1 MAEPSRRVQDVPDIA
16 TYDRRLRVFVSSTLH
31 ELAAER
37 VAVRAAVEQLRLT
50 PVMFELGARPHPPQE
65 LYRAYLAQS
74 DVFVGIYGDSYGW
87 VAPSADVSGLADELR
102 LSGDLPRLLYVR
114 TPAPD
119 RDPRLTELLQAVW
132 QDGRTSTKPYGTPAE
147 LGALVADDLAVLL
160 TERFTAHAAVPGL
173 RPGSVPVP
181 PTPLVDRTEALAQV
195 LDLLRRSDVR
205 LVTITG
211 PGGIGKTRL
220 ALEAARTLEAEHDAV
235 WFVDLSSVEHAALV
249 APTIASA
256 LGVRVEGSEAV
267 LDVLGDRL
275 AGARALLVLDNVE
288 QVSDAAPD
296 LAGLLA
302 AAPGLRLLV
311 TSRVL
316 LRLRGEHDVALPPL
330 ATPEDDDVAGVAASA
345 AATMV
350 VDRARQARPSFALTT
365 ENAPAVAG
373 ITRLTEGVP
382 LAIEIVAARL
392 RLLSPQALQARLGD
406 RLDLRT
412 TDVDRPARQQ
422 TLRATVDW
430 SVRLLG
436 ADERRLLARLSVCSG
451 GWTLETAEALG
462 GDLDGLSGLVA
473 ASLVAPDDTLDEP
486 RFTMLEVVRE
496 VAAELLVELG
506 EVRAARD
513 RLGDHLEAWSTV
525 AGAGLAGPDS
535 RRWRARVDAE
545 VDDLRAVLH
554 WAVEDDRAERVVRI
568 AAALTRYWWLR
579 GMLVEMLEIAEQTA
593 RLPSAARLPDDATAL
608 LLWSR
613 GTMRIAL
620 GRSDEAPPLLE
631 QSLEPARRLDDDA
644 LLGHALTA
652 LAMTRAPSPE
662 VRALL
667 EEAVERLRRSGDRW
681 STAYALV
688 PLGHVLLLLGD
699 VGGAAERH
707 AEALGLATAIDDDHL
722 RAQAH
727 DQLAGDLLMTGDTG
741 AARAHLGQAVVL
753 HRATRDQEGLS
764 YCLDGMAALALA
776 TGDAPLAGRLLGAAD
791 RAREVV
797 GASPWPFVRPLL
809 AQLSDAADALLGPDV
824 SAAERAAGARLSALA
839 ALQEGAVR
847 LSLPV
852 DA

>member
-1 MAEPSRRVQDVPDIA
+1 
-16 TYDRRLRVFVSSTLH
+16 
-31 ELAAER
+31 
-37 VAVRAAVEQLRLT
+37 
-50 PVMFELGARPHPPQE
+50 
-65 LYRAYLAQS
+65 
-74 DVFVGIYGDSYGW
+74 
-87 VAPSADVSGLADELR
+87 
-102 LSGDLPRLLYVR
+102 
-114 TPAPD
+114 
-119 RDPRLTELLQAVW
+119 
-132 QDGRTSTKPYGTPAE
+132 
-147 LGALVADDLAVLL
+147 
-160 TERFTAHAAVPGL
+160 
-173 RPGSVPVP
+173 
-181 PTPLVDRTEALAQV
+181 
-195 LDLLRRSDVR
+195 
-205 LVTITG
+205 
-211 PGGIGKTRL
+211 
-220 ALEAARTLEAEHDAV
+220 
-235 WFVDLSSVEHAALV
+235 
-249 APTIASA
+249 
-256 LGVRVEGSEAV
+256 
-267 LDVLGDRL
+267 
-275 AGARALLVLDNVE
+275 
-288 QVSDAAPD
+288 
-296 LAGLLA
+296 
-302 AAPGLRLLV
+302 
-311 TSRVL
+311 
-316 LRLRGEHDVALPPL
+316 
-330 ATPEDDDVAGVAASA
+330 
-345 AATMV
+345 
-350 VDRARQARPSFALTT
+350 
-365 ENAPAVAG
+365 
-373 ITRLTEGVP
+373 
-382 LAIEIVAARL
+382 
-392 RLLSPQALQARLGD
+392 
-406 RLDLRT
+406 
-412 TDVDRPARQQ
+412 
-422 TLRATVDW
+422 
-430 SVRLLG
+430 
-436 ADERRLLARLSVCSG
+436 
-451 GWTLETAEALG
+451 
-462 GDLDGLSGLVA
+462 
-473 ASLVAPDDTLDEP
+473 
-486 RFTMLEVVRE
+486 MLEVVRE